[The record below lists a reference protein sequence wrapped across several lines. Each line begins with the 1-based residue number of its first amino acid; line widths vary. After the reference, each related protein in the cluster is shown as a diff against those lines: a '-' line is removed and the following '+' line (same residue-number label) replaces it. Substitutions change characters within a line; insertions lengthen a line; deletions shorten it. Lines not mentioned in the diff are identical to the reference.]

1 MLLRLRNLS
10 PCSEF
15 GFLQCVLVN
24 AGPVWGEED
33 LGVHADEAEE
43 VCLDMMRGQ
52 RGRYAD
58 DDQSAQGEGG
68 R

>member
-1 MLLRLRNLS
+1 VLLRLRNFS

-15 GFLQCVLVN
+15 GSLQCVLAD
-24 AGPVWGEED
+24 AGPVCDEED
-33 LGVHADEAEE
+33 LSVHADEAEE